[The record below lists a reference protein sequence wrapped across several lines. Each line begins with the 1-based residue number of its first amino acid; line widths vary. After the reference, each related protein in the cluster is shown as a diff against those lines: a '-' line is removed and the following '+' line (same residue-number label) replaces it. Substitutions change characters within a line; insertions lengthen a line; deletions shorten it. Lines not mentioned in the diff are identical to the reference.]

1 MVREASKSRSIR
13 LTDTVMKE
21 MNDIIEEDEL
31 RSFNSLMELLLAAYK
46 ENKTTAFKKQKNSSD
61 QIKKDINILKKD
73 LSALLYLNGTMAEFF
88 SISDIDKV
96 IEDNGLIIQAREGV
110 KRDIEKNQVKK
121 SYRNN

>member
-1 MVREASKSRSIR
+1 
-13 LTDTVMKE
+13 
-21 MNDIIEEDEL
+21 
-31 RSFNSLMELLLAAYK
+31 
-46 ENKTTAFKKQKNSSD
+46 
-61 QIKKDINILKKD
+61 
-73 LSALLYLNGTMAEFF
+73 MAEFF